1 MTRVVHR
8 SIALRV
14 TSIRVLAVVF
24 RITSIE
30 DIDIWIMDSRIMLD
44 VQSPVF
50 ASEVAS

>member
-1 MTRVVHR
+1 VARVVHR

-14 TSIRVLAVVF
+14 ASIRILAVVF
-24 RITSIE
+24 RITSME

-50 ASEVAS
+50 ASEVTS